1 MPELPDSNSLPAKTF
16 SWQLQ
21 GRVVAIDNGAT
32 LASLE
37 GFKNLMQLN
46 SFAVITF
53 DPASR
58 LHGKQHDLQDIEEF
72 QLVPHATLGNGEP
85 TTLFACLDPQVSST
99 LEPLLSSDLTAPEQ
113 QARTVIA
120 QLPLPSIALDEIEGI
135 NSLDW
140 LLLDDC
146 NDNLSILRNGT
157 QTLQQ
162 TLLIQ
167 VRVGFRPTYRNQS
180 DLGSLL
186 GWMSEHG
193 FQLHCMRNTQFRS
206 LFPEDLPLEIQ
217 GSEMSTADL
226 IFIPSHE
233 RLYKLPHAR
242 LHKLAFLLSTFY
254 KIHDLTYQLL
264 SHIDASQGNQYLI
277 KQGLLWEIDENERY
291 FTLTAEYSPDIWQ
304 HA

>member
-1 MPELPDSNSLPAKTF
+1 MPALPASHSLPAETF

-21 GRVVAIDNGAT
+21 GRIVAIDNGAT

-37 GFKNLMQLN
+37 GFQKLMQLN

-58 LHGKQHDLQDIEEF
+58 LHGKKEELQGIEEF

-85 TTLFACLDPQVSST
+85 TTLFACLDPRVSGT
-99 LEPLLSSDLTAPEQ
+99 LEPLLTPGLNAAEQ
-113 QARTVIA
+113 QARTIIA
-120 QLPLPSIALDEIEGI
+120 QLPLPSVALDEIEGI

-167 VRVGFRPTYRNQS
+167 VRVGFRPTYRHQS
-180 DLGSLL
+180 DLGSLC

-193 FQLHCMRNTQFRS
+193 FQLHCMRNTQHRS
-206 LFPEDLPLEIQ
+206 LFPDDLPLEIQ
-217 GSEMSTADL
+217 GSEIATADL
-226 IFIPSHE
+226 IFIPSRE
-233 RLYKLPHAR
+233 RLDKLPHAR

-264 SHIDASQGNQYLI
+264 SHIDVSKGKQYLI
-277 KQGLLWEIDENERY
+277 KQGLMWEIDEHERY

-304 HA
+304 NA

>member
-1 MPELPDSNSLPAKTF
+1 MPKLQDSNPLSARTF

-21 GRVVAIDNGAT
+21 GRIVAIDNGAT

-37 GFKNLMQLN
+37 GFKKLMELN

-53 DPASR
+53 DSASR
-58 LHGKQHDLQDIEEF
+58 LHGKHDELQGIEEF
-72 QLVPHATLGNGEP
+72 QLVPHATLGDGKP
-85 TTLFACLDPQVSST
+85 TTLFACLDPQLSAT
-99 LEPLLSSDLTAPEQ
+99 LEPMLPSELTSAEQ

-140 LLLDDC
+140 LLLDEC
-146 NDNLSILRNGT
+146 NDNLAILRNGS

-167 VRVGFRPTYRNQS
+167 VRVGFQPTYHKQS

-186 GWMSEHG
+186 GWMGEHG
-193 FQLHCMRNTQFRS
+193 FQLHCMRNTQYRS
-206 LFPEDLPLEIQ
+206 LLPEDLPLEFQ
-217 GSEMSTADL
+217 GSEMFAADL
-226 IFIPSHE
+226 IFVPSRE
-233 RLYKLPHAR
+233 RLYRLPR
-242 LHKLAFLLSTFY
+242 ERMHKLAFLLSTYY
-254 KIHDLTYQLL
+254 KIHDLTYRLL
-264 SHIDASQGNQYLI
+264 SHIDESEGKQYLI
-277 KQGLLWEIDENERY
+277 KQGVLWEIDEHERY

-304 HA
+304 HS